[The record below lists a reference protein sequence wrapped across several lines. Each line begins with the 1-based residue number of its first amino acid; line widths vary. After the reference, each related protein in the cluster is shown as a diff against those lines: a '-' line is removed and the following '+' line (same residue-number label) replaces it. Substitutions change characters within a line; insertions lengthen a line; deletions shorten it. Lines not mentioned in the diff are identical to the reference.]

1 MADEDVEVNADE
13 GSIDS
18 GEEEVEAKK
27 SFLKSKLLL
36 IIAGVFLLLLLAGGG
51 YYFFFAS
58 EEEVL
63 EMQDNIEQTTQ
74 ALDETASTELV
85 DEDESQI
92 EQTDLEP
99 MAEQMGFD
107 EAILNED
114 GEPINTDDSET
125 SSQDS
130 TNDIAEMQQQN
141 QKMKQHIEALEA
153 KLNQI
158 ESTLQSQKNI
168 PADAEI
174 LPLQYSDNFDY
185 QQDFSDSSAM
195 RSPSGPPPPKPS
207 WGEFDRINR
216 K

>member
-13 GSIDS
+13 GSIDN

-27 SFLKSKLLL
+27 NFLKSKLLL

-63 EMQDNIEQTTQ
+63 ETQDNIEQTTQ
-74 ALDETASTELV
+74 ALDE
-85 DEDESQI
+85 EDKSQI

-99 MAEQMGFD
+99 MVEQMGFD
-107 EAILNED
+107 EPILNED
-114 GEPINTDDSET
+114 RAPINTADNEISSEDSM
-125 SSQDS
+125 
-130 TNDIAEMQQQN
+130 NGIAEMQQQN
-141 QKMKQHIEALEA
+141 QQMKQHIEALEA

-185 QQDFSDSSAM
+185 QQELSDSSAM